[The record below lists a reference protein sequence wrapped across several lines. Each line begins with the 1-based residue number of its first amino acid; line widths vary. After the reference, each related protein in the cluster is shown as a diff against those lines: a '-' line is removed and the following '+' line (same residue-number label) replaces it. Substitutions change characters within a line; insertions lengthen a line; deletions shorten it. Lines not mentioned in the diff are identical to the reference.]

1 MVELYSV
8 AAAAVVGAVLLTQWQ
23 NNEIKALHQ
32 LHIGWNCAAPP
43 QRRRCH
49 RLVALVRFVG
59 RNCACDP
66 CVRDAAL
73 ESIIYCLGITCR
85 RPPPRRAATIHPTAS
100 HYLTCRKTYRM
111 ATKYLIK
118 LIGILLP

>member
-1 MVELYSV
+1 M
-8 AAAAVVGAVLLTQWQ
+8 AAQWQ

-32 LHIGWNCAAPP
+32 LMYVASWHYL
-43 QRRRCH
+43 RRR
-49 RLVALVRFVG
+49 RDAAAAARSERYVG

-85 RPPPRRAATIHPTAS
+85 RPAPLTICFDRKATHV
-100 HYLTCRKTYRM
+100 
-111 ATKYLIK
+111 
-118 LIGILLP
+118 